1 MSSDGEKKKGM
12 TRRDFFKGAAVA
24 GAAVAGSSVLN
35 NYAQAKGSGHWGHPG
50 WGDEWG
56 DEWQDEGLPLDQL
69 HTYGADLER
78 LMILRSSP
86 IGIKMLKDR
95 SEIPEGAFKPR
106 NDKYEH
112 YALCQAFGMARRQGR
127 TMAMFIEDHWCF
139 ETIIGL
145 GQVEP
150 PQSFLDGMTAGFF
163 IEDPIAAK
171 EHAQEAPRLP
181 YKKYIDTGMVF
192 GPLKNVNFVPDLV
205 MIYCN
210 TGQLRHLILALG
222 LKHGYLITST
232 FYGIGSCTRSTVP
245 SLQTGEAYI
254 TVPDPGEYE
263 RAMTG
268 EDIMILT
275 LPARKPA
282 NRPGKR
288 NNVENLFEDMMYGLY
303 KRPYTSF
310 APSMWPNFPKPGFY
324 NTYFSQWG
332 LDPPVEC
339 K

>member
-1 MSSDGEKKKGM
+1 MSSDEKTCKGM

-24 GAAVAGSSVLN
+24 GVVVAGTGALTNS
-35 NYAQAKGSGHWGHPG
+35 AEAKRQLGGSGWGHG
-50 WGDEWG
+50 WED
-56 DEWQDEGLPLDQL
+56 DGLPLDEL

-86 IGIKMLKDR
+86 IGIKMLKNR

-106 NDKYEH
+106 ADKYEH
-112 YALCQAFGMARRQGR
+112 YALCQAFGITRRQGK
-127 TMAMFIEDHWCF
+127 TIAMFIEDHWCF

-145 GQVEP
+145 GLVEP
-150 PQSFLDGMTAGFF
+150 PQSFLDGFTASFF

-181 YKKYIDTGMVF
+181 YKKYMDTGMVF
-192 GPLKNVNFVPDLV
+192 GPLKTANFVPDLV

-275 LPARKPA
+275 LPARKSKG
-282 NRPGKR
+282 R
-288 NNVENLFEDMMYGLY
+288 NLFEDMMYGLY

>member
-1 MSSDGEKKKGM
+1 MSSDEKTCKGM

-24 GAAVAGSSVLN
+24 GVVVAGTGALTNS
-35 NYAQAKGSGHWGHPG
+35 AEAKGQLGGSGWGHG
-50 WGDEWG
+50 WED
-56 DEWQDEGLPLDQL
+56 DGLPLDEL

-86 IGIKMLKDR
+86 IGIKMLKNR

-106 NDKYEH
+106 ADKYEH
-112 YALCQAFGMARRQGR
+112 YALCQAFGITRRQGK
-127 TMAMFIEDHWCF
+127 TIAMFIEDHWCF

-145 GQVEP
+145 GLVEP
-150 PQSFLDGMTAGFF
+150 PQSFLDGFTASFF

-181 YKKYIDTGMVF
+181 YKKYMDTGMVF
-192 GPLKNVNFVPDLV
+192 GPLKTANFVPDLV

-275 LPARKPA
+275 LPARKSKG
-282 NRPGKR
+282 R
-288 NNVENLFEDMMYGLY
+288 NLFEDMMYGLY

>member
-1 MSSDGEKKKGM
+1 MSSDKKKQKGI

-24 GAAVAGSSVLN
+24 GAAVAGAGALT
-35 NYAQAKGSGHWGHPG
+35 NYAQAGGKGIKAWGSP
-50 WGDEWG
+50 WG
-56 DEWQDEGLPLDQL
+56 EGLPLDVVNK
-69 HTYGADLER
+69 YGEDLEK
-78 LMILRSSP
+78 LMIMRSSP

-106 NDKYEH
+106 DDKYEH
-112 YALCQAFGMARRQGR
+112 YALCQAFGLARRNGR
-127 TMAMFIEDHWCF
+127 TIAMFIEDHWCF
-139 ETIIGL
+139 EPIIGL
-145 GQVEP
+145 GLVEP

-181 YKKYIDTGMVF
+181 YKYAKDTGMVF
-192 GPLKNVNFVPDLV
+192 GPLKTAKFVPDVV

-210 TGQLRHLILALG
+210 TGQLRHLVLTLG
-222 LKHGYLITST
+222 YKHGYMITST
-232 FYGIGSCTRSTVP
+232 FYGIGSCTRALVP
-245 SLQTGEAYI
+245 VLETGEGTI
-254 TVPDPGEYE
+254 TVPDPGEYD
-263 RAMTG
+263 RAMTT

-275 LPARKPA
+275 LPARMVKG
-282 NRPGKR
+282 R
-288 NNVENLFEDMMYGLY
+288 NLFEDMMYGLY
-303 KRPYTSF
+303 KRGYTSF

-324 NTYFSQWG
+324 NTYFADWG

>member
-1 MSSDGEKKKGM
+1 MSSDEKACKGM

-24 GAAVAGSSVLN
+24 GAAVAGAGALT
-35 NYAQAKGSGHWGHPG
+35 NYAQAKGEGGKG
-50 WGDEWG
+50 WGQGWED
-56 DEWQDEGLPLDQL
+56 DGLPLDEL
-69 HTYGADLER
+69 HTNGADLER

-95 SEIPEGAFKPR
+95 SEIPQGAYKPR
-106 NDKYEH
+106 TDVRNEH

-181 YKKYIDTGMVF
+181 YKKYMDTGMVF
-192 GPLKNVNFVPDLV
+192 GPLKTANFVPDLV

-210 TGQLRHLILALG
+210 TGQLRHLVLTLG
-222 LKHGYLITST
+222 YRHGYMITST

-245 SLQTGEAYI
+245 SLQTGEGYI

-275 LPARKPA
+275 LPARKSK
-282 NRPGKR
+282 GT
-288 NNVENLFEDMMYGLY
+288 NLFADMMYGLY

-310 APSMWPNFPKPGFY
+310 APQMWPSFPQPGFY
-324 NTYFSQWG
+324 VDYFKSWG
-332 LDPPVEC
+332 LDPPVVC